1 MGGTFSIYTTM
12 AKKLTG
18 NIRYVTITEHDYLTL
33 LDDHMVLRAL
43 KIAGIEKYPIFQAI
57 NSILKDGRVETH
69 IRPIDGRYK

>member
-1 MGGTFSIYTTM
+1 M

-18 NIRYVTITEHDYLTL
+18 NTKYVTITERDYLTL

-57 NSILKDGRVETH
+57 NSILKDVRVETR

>member
-1 MGGTFSIYTTM
+1 M

-18 NIRYVTITEHDYLTL
+18 NTKYVTITERDYLTL

-57 NSILKDGRVETH
+57 NSILKDGRVETR

>member
-1 MGGTFSIYTTM
+1 M
-12 AKKLTG
+12 
-18 NIRYVTITEHDYLTL
+18 TITERDYLTL

-57 NSILKDGRVETH
+57 NSILKDVRVETR

>member
-1 MGGTFSIYTTM
+1 M
-12 AKKLTG
+12 
-18 NIRYVTITEHDYLTL
+18 TITERDYLTL

>member
-1 MGGTFSIYTTM
+1 M

-33 LDDHMVLRAL
+33 LDDHMVLGAL

>member
-1 MGGTFSIYTTM
+1 MTM

-18 NIRYVTITEHDYLTL
+18 NTKYVTITERDYLTL

-57 NSILKDGRVETH
+57 NSILKDGRVETR

>member
-1 MGGTFSIYTTM
+1 M

-18 NIRYVTITEHDYLTL
+18 NIRYVTITERDYLTL

-69 IRPIDGRYK
+69 IRPIDGRHK